1 MVDRR
6 RRSDNADAV
15 PTISDLI
22 NQHRGDRSYRDLALR
37 AERAGFHIKFQ
48 TINDLAIAP
57 PRQWPKNPETIAAL
71 AAAID
76 VNVQTVV
83 LAFARSFGLDVGRH
97 VGARGLTNRELLTE
111 LGSRLDDNHVEAY
124 GTAVTHLDDAR
135 SPVDPAVSAP
145 APNELHSGLPGGQ
158 PVKRAARRIGRR
170 DTPAKE
176 Q

>member
-1 MVDRR
+1 M
-6 RRSDNADAV
+6 

-48 TINDLAIAP
+48 TINDLAIAAP
-57 PRQWPKNPETIAAL
+57 KQWPKNAETITAL
-71 AAAID
+71 AAALD

-97 VGARGLTNRELLTE
+97 VGAKGLTNRELLTE

-124 GTAVTHLDDAR
+124 DATVRHLDDAR
-135 SPVDPAVSAP
+135 SSVGSA
-145 APNELHSGLPGGQ
+145 ASGERTELGQ
-158 PVKRAARRIGRR
+158 VRKPVKRAARRSRSEEDR
-170 DTPAKE
+170 FDADS
-176 Q
+176 